1 MGESQ
6 EKRIGIVGIIGKG
19 SSKKRT
25 IASFLQLL
33 EENAQNVD
41 SIENSN
47 WDPLVELKESKKK
60 PSKHLEKIKGKGV

>member
-19 SSKKRT
+19 SSKKST

-47 WDPLVELKESKKK
+47 WDPLVELK
-60 PSKHLEKIKGKGV
+60 